1 MIENYIMRL
10 SLTDEEVVANMH
22 GIGQFE
28 GNMKN
33 ISWQGTARCREFF
46 SLGEIGSC

>member
-28 GNMKN
+28 GNMN
-33 ISWQGTARCREFF
+33 LLAIN
-46 SLGEIGSC
+46 LGERQGQD